1 MLVDASDINTE
12 LLQNYSENEARFQK
26 LWLAFFD
33 SIAIEARTNPELQA
47 QNIPKR
53 FWKDAVEL
61 RHFCEYPYRIL
72 LRHPLDL
79 LRCDSF

>member
-1 MLVDASDINTE
+1 MIYDEVHNLAAVHRAGKNYMLVDASGINTD
-12 LLQNYSENEARFQK
+12 LLSNYSKNEEKFQK
-26 LWLAFFD
+26 LWLTFFE

-61 RHFCEYPYRIL
+61 RQNL
-72 LRHPLDL
+72 
-79 LRCDSF
+79 